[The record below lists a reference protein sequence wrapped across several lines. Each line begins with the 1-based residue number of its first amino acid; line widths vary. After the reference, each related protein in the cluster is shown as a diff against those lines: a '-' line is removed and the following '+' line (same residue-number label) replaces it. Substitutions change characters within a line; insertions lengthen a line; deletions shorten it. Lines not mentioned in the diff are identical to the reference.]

1 MSHLESNELFGK
13 ISFLKIGTLLVA
25 AFVAL
30 TLIFG
35 SFYTI
40 DQGERGV
47 VLRNGG
53 FIGVSDPGLNFKM
66 PIFDKFVPID
76 VRNNVRTFTDL
87 AAYSKDQQTAIMRVS
102 VNYSVPADRVADV
115 YNTYGSIEAMLMR
128 VLDPQVF
135 DELKTVFGQFNAVTA
150 IQDRARLSA
159 DIQSAIRGAVV
170 GPLLITNIQIEN
182 IDFSDVYENSIEDR
196 MLAEVE
202 VQRVRQNAEREK
214 ITAEI
219 TVIQAQAEADSSLA
233 RARADAE
240 ATRLRGE
247 AEAFAISARGEALRD
262 SPNLVELTKAERWNG
277 VLPTSMIPGTAVP
290 FLDVSPDL

>member
-1 MSHLESNELFGK
+1 
-13 ISFLKIGTLLVA
+13 
-25 AFVAL
+25 
-30 TLIFG
+30 
-35 SFYTI
+35 
-40 DQGERGV
+40 
-47 VLRNGG
+47 
-53 FIGVSDPGLNFKM
+53 
-66 PIFDKFVPID
+66 
-76 VRNNVRTFTDL
+76 
-87 AAYSKDQQTAIMRVS
+87 
-102 VNYSVPADRVADV
+102 
-115 YNTYGSIEAMLMR
+115 
-128 VLDPQVF
+128 
-135 DELKTVFGQFNAVTA
+135 
-150 IQDRARLSA
+150 
-159 DIQSAIRGAVV
+159 
-170 GPLLITNIQIEN
+170 
-182 IDFSDVYENSIEDR
+182 

-290 FLDVSPDL
+290 FLDVLPNL

>member
-1 MSHLESNELFGK
+1 MSHSDSRELFGK
-13 ISFLKIGTLLVA
+13 IPFLKISVLFVVALATLTLL
-25 AFVAL
+25 
-30 TLIFG
+30 FG

-53 FIGVSDPGLNFKM
+53 FIGVSDPGLNFKI
-66 PIFDKFVPID
+66 PIFDQVVPID

-159 DIQSAIRGAVV
+159 DIQNAIRGAVV

-277 VLPTSMIPGTAVP
+277 ILPTSMIPGTAVP

>member
-1 MSHLESNELFGK
+1 
-13 ISFLKIGTLLVA
+13 
-25 AFVAL
+25 
-30 TLIFG
+30 
-35 SFYTI
+35 
-40 DQGERGV
+40 
-47 VLRNGG
+47 
-53 FIGVSDPGLNFKM
+53 
-66 PIFDKFVPID
+66 
-76 VRNNVRTFTDL
+76 
-87 AAYSKDQQTAIMRVS
+87 MRVS

-115 YNTYGSIEAMLMR
+115 YNTYGSIGAMLMR

-159 DIQSAIRGAVV
+159 DIQNAIRGAVV

-277 VLPTSMIPGTAVP
+277 ILPTSMIPGTAVP